1 MNFLKKVFSP
11 IFFLLAVSLLVY
23 TFYKSEIYSQ
33 GLDSY
38 KYLIYYIISL
48 LLVVLSIITFFINE
62 KIKKYFIISLI
73 SVVFFLYISEGYLL
87 LKMQKKHLYS
97 TNLAEDITKKAQLY
111 REKTGKKYDTRSR
124 LQIYE
129 DLKRTNNNIAIES
142 HPNTNPINN
151 KYKIFPLS
159 GISSSK
165 TILCEEN
172 GYYAIYES
180 DRFGFNNP
188 NYEWDVNEIEYLLV
202 GDSFTHGSCVN
213 RPNDIASVLRN
224 LSNKSVLNLG
234 YSSNGPLVEYATLR
248 EYLRPNVKKV
258 LWIYYGNDLNDLQ
271 FEKSN
276 NFLINYFNDLGFTQ
290 NLKTKQNNINNLLNT
305 IIEKEQNNMKM
316 INEIKNNKIEYNKFI
331 SFIKISSLRK
341 LIFST
346 IKPSDFKKVLKL
358 AKDLT
363 IENNSELYLVYLPEF
378 DHQKKK
384 FNLHDYVFVKKVANE
399 LKIPFIDIYKQVFEK
414 EANPLIYFPFSLD
427 GHYNVEGYSEVAKS
441 IYQYTKNFTY

>member
-384 FNLHDYVFVKKVANE
+384 
-399 LKIPFIDIYKQVFEK
+399 I
-414 EANPLIYFPFSLD
+414 
-427 GHYNVEGYSEVAKS
+427 
-441 IYQYTKNFTY
+441 

>member
-1 MNFLKKVFSP
+1 
-11 IFFLLAVSLLVY
+11 
-23 TFYKSEIYSQ
+23 
-33 GLDSY
+33 
-38 KYLIYYIISL
+38 
-48 LLVVLSIITFFINE
+48 
-62 KIKKYFIISLI
+62 
-73 SVVFFLYISEGYLL
+73 
-87 LKMQKKHLYS
+87 MQKRHLYS
-97 TNLAEDITKKAQLY
+97 TNLNKDKTKKAQLY
-111 REKTGKKYDTRSR
+111 REKTGKKYDTRLK
-124 LQIYE
+124 LQVYE
-129 DLKRTNNNIAIES
+129 DLKRTNNNIAIAS
-142 HPNTNPINN
+142 HPNINPIHN

-159 GISSSK
+159 GISNSK
-165 TILCEEN
+165 TILCNEN

-271 FEKSN
+271 DEKSN
-276 NFLINYFNDLGFTQ
+276 NFLINYFNDLGFSQ
-290 NLKTKQNNINNLLNT
+290 NLKAEQNNINNLINT
-305 IIEKEQNNMKM
+305 IILKEQNNMKM
-316 INEIKNNKIEYNKFI
+316 INEIKNNKIEYNKLI

-341 LIFST
+341 LMFST

-378 DHQKKK
+378 DHYKKK
-384 FNLHDYVFVKKVANE
+384 FNLNDYVFVKKVANE
-399 LKIPFIDIYKQVFEK
+399 LKIPFIDIYSQVFEK